1 MNKTIRII
9 AMLLACVML
18 LGLAGCMKC
27 GNKTPAPEGATP
39 NPSAEETE
47 RPVESA
53 SSVATDAPATSVP
66 TEPTE
71 EQAAAE
77 AAFWAL
83 DEEMFRDYVTTDITA
98 LDQFCENPAAFG
110 IDESTVPVTLGE
122 FSKEDNDEWVEQCIG
137 WREKLNAI
145 DRNLLS
151 DQLQFAYDTYMRF
164 LDMEIESKD
173 WFYCYEPL
181 DEIVGLHMNMP
192 MFFGLYSIKDET
204 DIENYLTLMAD
215 MPRYFGLILA
225 FEQERANRGLF
236 MTEEMLDVILED
248 LRKVAESGETSF
260 LHGTFRE
267 LLEEQD
273 YLTDEQR
280 EAYIARND
288 ELVRTAFVGAYQQL
302 HDGLE
307 QLRPKCRARIGAY
320 EQGGDAY
327 DYFCWKVR
335 NDASN
340 NRTVEEEIAF
350 LENCLNSIAYE
361 MYFAYVSYGKDDYR
375 DIYSTTGSLEGDE
388 AYLRTLM
395 PQIVPEM
402 PDVEVT
408 YKEVPKE
415 LQDSYSPAAYNTP
428 ALDGYRHNVILINPK
443 SQDKYDMTTLAHEG
457 FPGHMF
463 QFTYQYSLGTIPKF
477 QCVIETVGYAESWST
492 NMEWNIAQINKKY
505 NSDIAMLKFLEEYHL
520 TILIMLCSL
529 KVNGQ
534 GATINDL
541 KQYVAQI
548 GYSEE
553 AAQVLYDYAI
563 DLPVY
568 VFKYAGGF
576 AELYDMTNRLC
587 GTDKVAFFGEYLHW
601 GPSYFD
607 LLNERM
613 EAWANAQ

>member
-1 MNKTIRII
+1 MKKTTRII
-9 AMLLACVML
+9 AVLLAAVML
-18 LGLAGCMKC
+18 FGFAGCGKC
-27 GNKTPAPEGATP
+27 GKSDAGAATP
-39 NPSAEETE
+39 SPVSETTD
-47 RPVESA
+47 RPVE
-53 SSVATDAPATSVP
+53 TDTPAVTSKP
-66 TEPTE
+66 TEVPAEKTE
-71 EQAAAE
+71 EQKAAE
-77 AAFWAL
+77 AAFLAL
-83 DEEMFRDYVTTDITA
+83 DEEMFLYYATSDITA
-98 LDQFCENPAAFG
+98 LDQFCEDPASFG
-110 IDESTVPVTLGE
+110 IDETTVPVTLGE
-122 FSKEDNDEWVEQCIG
+122 FTEESNDEWVAQCIE
-137 WREKLNAI
+137 WREKLSAI
-145 DRNLLS
+145 DRSLLS
-151 DQLQFAYDTYMRF
+151 PQLQFAYDTYVRF

-192 MFFGLYSIKDET
+192 IFFGLYSFKDQQ

-215 MPRYFGLILA
+215 MPRYFGQVLA
-225 FEQERANRGLF
+225 FERERAGRGLF
-236 MTEEMLDVILED
+236 MTEEMLDEILSD
-248 LRKVAESGETSF
+248 LLKVAESGETSF

-267 LLEEQD
+267 AMEQQD
-273 YLTDEQR
+273 YLTDAER

-288 ELVRTAFVGAYQQL
+288 ELVRTAFVEAYRL
-302 HDGLE
+302 LYDGLE
-307 QLRPKCRARIGAY
+307 ELRPYCRARVGAY
-320 EQGGDAY
+320 ELGGDAY

-340 NRTVEEEIAF
+340 NRTVDEEIAF
-350 LENCLNSIAYE
+350 LESCLMNMYSQMYVAYL
-361 MYFAYVSYGKDDYR
+361 AYGRDDFR
-375 DIYSTTGSLEGDE
+375 ERNSTTGSLEGDE

-395 PQIVPEM
+395 VQIVPAM
-402 PDVEVT
+402 PEVEVE

-443 SQDKYDMTTLAHEG
+443 SQDSYDMSTLAHEG

-492 NMEWNIAQINKKY
+492 NMEWNIAQINTKY
-505 NSDIAMLKFLEEYHL
+505 NSDLAQLRFLDEYY
-520 TILIMLCSL
+520 TTLIIMIVSL

-534 GATINDL
+534 GATLEDITDYCV
-541 KQYVAQI
+541 KMGFGEPA
-548 GYSEE
+548 GKF
-553 AAQVLYDYAI
+553 LYDYAI

-587 GTDKVAFFGEYLHW
+587 GSDKVAFFAEYLHW